1 MHCQNPLYFR
11 FPWAGPD
18 SANGKSLNNSNSSI
32 SVTEICEKSA
42 QFAFFELAEGT
53 ILTFR
58 QCNIQNIRVR
68 ADAFVRLKGG
78 QIVFQDTE
86 IWGLDFVSAFLS
98 QTDSSS
104 TSSISF
110 ANCSI
115 SGLNRDHRYNSKGD
129 SGLIVA
135 SRLAS
140 IDLVDVLMED
150 NFLMPNSDKPGCFLK
165 VDFLTSMRIIRTE
178 IRRCMGSFELSF
190 SPSEPSE
197 GLLWADST
205 YEYSHSD
212 DAPNWV
218 LVFKASTQVNITS
231 VTFAYNTNMYSN
243 GVLLSCT
250 SRSGTSQVHISDFYF
265 ADNFAISRGDGLL
278 KFDLISNLTIEK
290 SVLRNNGD
298 YYASNAPFNIY
309 QYMLDSILL
318 DNSSDVYTEKINV
331 DATSSCEYLLMVF
344 SAEYVLIASSSLVSS
359 DGLCL
364 NLYGHRSSGKKATTI
379 ATFQDCYFTSPY
391 GYSLDVQISD
401 TDINR
406 ILVLLNCVFRD
417 TQWGGVY
424 FYSYMQTAAGV
435 YAENCTFQNVGN
447 FAGNEAAIDIYGG
460 GHLTLRNCTFINCQG
475 SRSGAI
481 FFLQLSQ
488 NPDPLSSVYD
498 ATLVIDNCY
507 FFDNRSPQQGGDL
520 YLFSPDGSAPISM
533 RITNSYFYNSAAKLG
548 GGSLSLNNIAI
559 KEGIISDC
567 RFEGGFTNKGGIV
580 GIEHSSGVLALSRL
594 IFEGI
599 SAPTASLIQIMT
611 PADSE
616 ETQVYTTISD
626 MIVSN
631 CVYMA
636 AIFLESSSGQPTLHT
651 FRNEFLN
658 NYGTS
663 IWNDKGILTD
673 IGSIFSNNTSDSSPC
688 LFQDST
694 SQATFT
700 NAVFERNRGI
710 EQSGVMEVHGP
721 GTVSIFIGCEFMENV
736 AGKIYGIGH
745 LEQQC
750 RIKFENCR
758 FEGNSALGTSML
770 DLQNINQFVVI
781 TDSIMSRNKG
791 DGLFN
796 IGFSRVYMRN
806 VTVSENVPL
815 TNEAGFTLMQSWL
828 YIEDSRFENIRGRSG
843 CLVNSY
849 IASTVR
855 IHSSTISNVECSR
868 EVFYLAS
875 GSSLAICDSDLTA
888 FRTETASIISITDR
902 GKLNFTSTRI
912 RNAAI
917 RQVSG
922 RDDQAFITAN
932 DADVRIID
940 SVIEHLGMLVIYGA
954 DLSCLLIANTSVHD
968 VEAPRNSAAV
978 LMCLNCLTVTIHNSS
993 ICGVT
998 GGSAG
1003 GVLID
1008 GYSSVSLDSTVFS
1021 DIIGVNHGAI
1031 VMVSTVS
1038 RISNCTFRNN
1048 SAAENINSQGGALYL
1063 QTSQASITDSLFLRN
1078 RAQNGGALYWDSLQ
1092 PNITTTEFREN
1103 QAEYGA
1109 NIASLPSTI
1118 TLLTS
1123 GKFISASG
1131 QTYSSHIAFVLTD
1144 AYGQIIENDNSTE
1157 AWLQPKSTHT
1167 LLTGPLKATA
1177 AFGRFNFSGFMIVDD
1192 PGTTIDLVVTS
1203 TTITTANFS
1212 VTVPFFLRLCE
1223 VGEIYHEGKCLECL
1237 VGSYS
1242 LELNSTQCLPCPNA
1256 AICQGG
1262 ARVFPVLGAWRPDP
1276 QSDRVFTCFREESC
1290 RGSSNFTSLTG
1301 VCDDGY
1307 TGHLCESCQEGYSRT
1322 IRDVCQPCSSSRV
1335 WYITTTI
1342 SALGLLL
1349 ILVITVRSSLRNTQG
1364 RHLKLGLIM
1373 KMLMNYFQMISLIR
1387 SFRLNWPESY
1397 LGTMNS
1403 QDVLGLV
1410 YGQLLSFD
1418 CSIPKEAWHPA
1429 FIKLFAVVT
1438 LPLVFMLVGLIP
1450 WLLWS
1455 CIRKTAIQKE
1465 KIIGTLVIILIF
1477 LHPVIVKVC
1486 FSFFN
1491 CFEILPNEKW
1501 MREEMA
1507 IRCWKAKHL
1516 HLSLAVAL
1524 PGAIIW
1530 GIAAPAIILGLLIKQ
1545 KKQLSSPKVRDMLG
1559 FLYVGYDR
1567 SKLYFWE
1574 FVILYRKMAIAGC
1587 YVFLS
1592 TLSAATQALIVL
1604 TLLLISLGI
1613 QLKYEPFLYPKANS
1627 LEVRSILVSTLI
1639 IYSGLYFVAESMDH
1653 GAKLFLGVT
1662 ILAAHVTF
1670 LVSWSGVVLAITL
1683 KYLGKRHP
1691 HCFAKVCWWSRRF
1704 LASLRE
1710 SALSNLPLSA
1720 STELNDKRK
1729 EADVWLRS
1737 LFLHKLQSKP
1747 NSTPILVTSYRDPNV
1762 QATSY

>member
-1 MHCQNPLYFR
+1 MHCQSSRYFR
-11 FPWAGPD
+11 STSAGPASTNENRLSD
-18 SANGKSLNNSNSSI
+18 TNSSI
-32 SVTEICEKSA
+32 SATEVCDKSA
-42 QFAFFELAEGT
+42 QFAFFELAEGSV
-53 ILTFR
+53 LTFT
-58 QCNIQNIRVR
+58 QCSIRNIRVR
-68 ADAFVRLKGG
+68 AGAFVRLKGG
-78 QIVFQDTE
+78 LVVFQDTE
-86 IWGLDFVSAFLS
+86 IWGMDFVSAFLS
-98 QTDSSS
+98 QADSSA

-110 ANCSI
+110 TNCSI
-115 SGLNRDHRYNSKGD
+115 SGLNRNHRYNSKGD
-129 SGLIVA
+129 SGLIAA
-135 SRLAS
+135 SRLVS
-140 IDLVDVLMED
+140 IDLVDVVIED
-150 NFLMPNSDKPGCFLK
+150 NFLMPNSDNPGYFIK
-165 VDFLTSMRIIRTE
+165 VDSLASMRMLRTE
-178 IRRCMGSFELSF
+178 IRRCLGSFELSF
-190 SPSEPSE
+190 SPSEANE
-197 GLLWADST
+197 GLQWADST

-218 LVFKASTQVNITS
+218 LVFKASTRVNITS
-231 VTFAYNTNMYSN
+231 VTFAFNTNMYSD
-243 GVLLSCT
+243 GILLSCT
-250 SRSGTSQVHISDFYF
+250 SRSGISQVHISDFYF
-265 ADNFAISRGDGLL
+265 ADNLAISRGNGLL
-278 KFDLISNLTIEK
+278 KFDLISDITIEK
-290 SVLRNNGD
+290 SVLKNNGE

-309 QYMLDSILL
+309 QYMLDSNLL
-318 DNSSDVYTEKINV
+318 DNCSDVYAEKINV

-344 SAEYVLIASSSLVSS
+344 SPEYVLIASSLISS

-379 ATFQDCYFTSPY
+379 ATFEDCFFTSPY

-406 ILVLLNCVFRD
+406 ILVLLNCIFRD
-417 TQWGGVY
+417 IQWGGLY
-424 FYSYMQTAAGV
+424 FYTYMQTAAGV

-460 GHLTLRNCTFINCQG
+460 GHLTLLNCTFINCQG
-475 SRSGAI
+475 SRSGAL

-498 ATLVIDNCY
+498 AILVIDNCY

-559 KEGIISDC
+559 KEGLISDC
-567 RFEGGFTNKGGIV
+567 RFEGGFTSKGGIM

-594 IFEGI
+594 VFDGVT
-599 SAPTASLIQIMT
+599 APTASLIQIMT

-616 ETQVYTTISD
+616 ETRVYTTISD
-626 MIVSN
+626 IVVSN

-636 AIFLESSSGQPTLHT
+636 AIFLESSSGLPTLHT
-651 FRNEFLN
+651 FRNEFLS

-663 IWNDKGILTD
+663 IWIDKGILTD
-673 IGSIFSNNTSDSSPC
+673 MGSLFSNNTSNSSPC

-721 GTVSIFIGCEFMENV
+721 KTVSIFIGCEFRDNV
-736 AGKIYGIGH
+736 AEKIYGIGH

-750 RIKFENCR
+750 KIKFENCR
-758 FEGNSALGTSML
+758 FEGNSALGTSVL
-770 DLQNINQFVVI
+770 DLQNINQFVVF
-781 TDSIMSRNKG
+781 TDSIISRNKG
-791 DGLFN
+791 DNLIN

-806 VTVSENVPL
+806 VTISDNLAL
-815 TNEAGFTLMQSWL
+815 TNEAGFTLMQSLL
-828 YIEDSRFENIRGRSG
+828 YIEDSCFENIRGRSG

-849 IASTVR
+849 IASTVH
-855 IHSSTISNVECSR
+855 IHSSAISNVECSR
-868 EVFYLAS
+868 EVFFLAS
-875 GSSLAICDSDLTA
+875 GSSLAISHSDLTA
-888 FRTETASIISITDR
+888 LRTETASIISITDR

-917 RQVSG
+917 RQVSV

-932 DADVRIID
+932 GVDVRIID
-940 SVIEHLGMLVIYGA
+940 SVIEHMDMLVIYGV
-954 DLSCLLIANTSVHD
+954 DLNSLLIANTSVHN
-968 VEAPRNSAAV
+968 VAAPRNSAAV
-978 LMCLNCLTVTIHNSS
+978 LICLNCLTVTIQNSS
-993 ICGVT
+993 ICGVI
-998 GGSAG
+998 GGGAG

-1008 GYSSVSLDSTVFS
+1008 GNSSVSLDSTLFS
-1021 DIIGVNHGAI
+1021 DITGVNHGAI
-1031 VMVSTVS
+1031 VLVLAVSW
-1038 RISNCTFRNN
+1038 ISNCTFMND
-1048 SAAENINSQGGALYL
+1048 SAADNMRSQGGALYL
-1063 QTSQASITDSLFLRN
+1063 KNSQASIVDTLFLRN
-1078 RAQNGGALYWDSLQ
+1078 RAQNGGAIYWDLLQ
-1092 PNITTTEFREN
+1092 PNISTTEFREN

-1109 NIASLPSTI
+1109 NIASLPSAI
-1118 TLLTS
+1118 TLLTA

-1131 QTYSSHIAFVLTD
+1131 QTYSNSIAFVLTD
-1144 AYGQIIENDNSTE
+1144 AHGQIIENDNSTE

-1167 LLTGPLKATA
+1167 VLTGSLKAA
-1177 AFGRFNFSGFMIVDD
+1177 ATSGRFNFSGFMIVDD
-1192 PGTTIDLVVTS
+1192 PGTTVDLVVTS
-1203 TTITTANFS
+1203 TAISTANYS
-1212 VTVPFFLRLCE
+1212 VTVSFFLRLCE
-1223 VGEIYHEGKCLECL
+1223 VGEIYYEGKCLECL
-1237 VGSYS
+1237 VSSYS
-1242 LELNSTQCLPCPNA
+1242 LKLNSTQCLPCPTA
-1256 AICQGG
+1256 AVCQGG
-1262 ARVFPVLGAWRPDP
+1262 ARLYPAWGAWRPDP
-1276 QSDRVFTCFREESC
+1276 RSDRVFTCFREESC
-1290 RGSSNFTSLTG
+1290 KGSSNFTSLTG
-1301 VCDDGY
+1301 VCDEGY
-1307 TGHLCESCQEGYSRT
+1307 TGNLCESCQEGYSRT

-1335 WYITTTI
+1335 WYLTTTI
-1342 SALGLLL
+1342 SAVCLLL
-1349 ILVITVRSSLRNTQG
+1349 VLIITVRSSLRNTQG

-1387 SFRLNWPESY
+1387 SFRLDWPESY

-1403 QDVLGLV
+1403 QDVLGLI

-1438 LPLVFMLVGLIP
+1438 LPLILMLIGLIP

-1455 CIRKTAIQKE
+1455 CIRRTALPKE

-1507 IRCWKAKHL
+1507 IRCWMGKHL
-1516 HLSLAVAL
+1516 YLSLGVAL
-1524 PGAIIW
+1524 PGIIMW
-1530 GIAAPAIILGLLIKQ
+1530 AIAAPALILCLLIKQ
-1545 KKQLSSPKVRDMLG
+1545 RKQLSSPKMRDMLG

-1567 SKLYFWE
+1567 SRLYFWE

-1592 TLSAATQALIVL
+1592 TLSAAAQALIVL

-1613 QLKYEPFLYPKANS
+1613 QLKFQPFLYPKANS

-1639 IYSGLYFVAESMDH
+1639 IYSGLYFVSQSLSF
-1653 GAKLFLGVT
+1653 GAKLFLNVALL
-1662 ILAAHVTF
+1662 IAHITF
-1670 LVSWSGVVLAITL
+1670 LASWGGVVLAITL
-1683 KYLGKRHP
+1683 KHLGKRHP
-1691 HCFAKVCWWSRRF
+1691 HFFAKICWWSQRF
-1704 LASLRE
+1704 LVSLRE
-1710 SALSNLPLSA
+1710 SAVSNLPLSA

-1729 EADVWLRS
+1729 EADTWLRA
-1737 LFLHKLQSKP
+1737 LFLHKLQSKV
-1747 NSTPILVTSYRDPNV
+1747 NSMPILVTSYQDPNV